1 MKAII
6 QKILRSPLKAS
17 YYIFLILMLVLL
29 LGLTVRGDKNPMY
42 FQTERDSRL
51 EGPFE
56 SSGST
61 SRFSLVESIVLNGT
75 FFFTEKQAKFSA
87 PDITYYQGKYF
98 SIFTPGV
105 SFAAI
110 PFYILGQFF
119 GIPQFT
125 TYSLNLLLTLFNF
138 FLIIKL
144 GFKFGASRFAAITA
158 GLLFIFATNGLS
170 YATTLTQHQFSTF
183 LILLAIFNAILPKR
197 TILNNFVLGAIFG
210 IGALVD
216 IPNVIAIAPVMIY
229 VFLKHFSVD
238 NLTEKLKLNFKLNA
252 IGLLLGFLPFI
263 ILFGYYNKELT
274 GSFTKLGQTIGRSD
288 YPHVEKVEKDSRI
301 EGFDFSRNMFLDSR
315 QQVQSSY
322 ILLLSDERGII
333 YYSPVVL
340 LGLIGFYLVYKNR
353 EKRSQIVLFVSVIST
368 IIVMYSMHG
377 DPWGGWSFG
386 PRYMI
391 PVYAILLAGLSAA
404 ITRLNRNVFFTLAF
418 ILLAGYSLYVN
429 SAGVLT
435 TNSVPPKV
443 EAVALINPIPWTY
456 DYNFQLLDKN
466 ESGSLIFNSYLSN
479 YFNAKTFYYIF
490 LILAGVLISINF
502 SLTFFER
509 KRENGH

>member
-1 MKAII
+1 
-6 QKILRSPLKAS
+6 
-17 YYIFLILMLVLL
+17 MLLLL
-29 LGLTVRGDKNPMY
+29 LGLSVRGDKDPMY
-42 FQTERDSRL
+42 FQTERDGKL

-61 SRFSLVESIVLNGT
+61 SRFSLVEAIVLNGT
-75 FFFTEKQAKFSA
+75 FFLTEKQAKFSA

-105 SFAAI
+105 SFAAV
-110 PFYILGQFF
+110 PFYIAGQYF
-119 GIPQFT
+119 GVPQLS
-125 TYSLNLLLTLFNF
+125 TYFMNILITLLNFY
-138 FLIIKL
+138 LIIRL
-144 GFKFGASRFAAITA
+144 GFKFGANKFAAITA
-158 GLLFIFATNGLS
+158 GLLFLFATNGLS
-170 YATTLTQHQFSTF
+170 YGTTLTQHQFSTL
-183 LILLAIFNAILPKR
+183 LILLAIFNAILPRR
-197 TILNNFVLGAIFG
+197 TILNNLALGAIFG
-210 IGALVD
+210 IGAMVD
-216 IPNVIAIAPVMIY
+216 IPNIIAIAPAMIY
-229 VFLKHFSVD
+229 AFLKHFSAD
-238 NLTEKLKLNFKLNA
+238 SLSDKLKLNFKLNVV
-252 IGLLLGFLPFI
+252 GLLIGILPFI

-288 YPHVEKVEKDSRI
+288 YPHVEKVEKDSRE

-322 ILLLSDERGII
+322 ILLISNERGII

-340 LGLIGFYLVYKNR
+340 LGLIGFYLIYKDEGR
-353 EKRSQIVLFVSVIST
+353 RTKAVLCVSVIST

-391 PVYAILLAGLSAA
+391 PVYAILLAGLSVA
-404 ITRLNRNVFFTLAF
+404 ITRFNRNVFFTSVF
-418 ILLAGYSLYVN
+418 IILTGYSLYVN
-429 SAGVLT
+429 TAGLLT

-443 EAVALINPIPWTY
+443 EAVALIDPIPWTY
-456 DYNFQLLDKN
+456 DYNFQLLEKN
-466 ESGSLIFNSYLSN
+466 KSGSLIFNSYLSN
-479 YFNAKTFYYIF
+479 YFDARTFYYVF

-502 SLTFFER
+502 SLTFLER